1 VRLGSHA
8 LHASSQL
15 RALEVLDQSKDES
28 EIGMQMNA
36 SNSMLAELGVY
47 QHHDAIAGTAKQHVA
62 DDYTYRLSK
71 ALAQN
76 SIAYGSLIDN
86 NADFQMCTRTN
97 GTIYDCPTLKISQE

>member
-28 EIGMQMNA
+28 EIEMQMNA

-47 QHHDAIAGTAKQHVA
+47 QHHDAM
-62 DDYTYRLSK
+62 LELPSNM
-71 ALAQN
+71 LP
-76 SIAYGSLIDN
+76 
-86 NADFQMCTRTN
+86 M
-97 GTIYDCPTLKISQE
+97 TIPIGFLKLWLKIPLLMVLL

>member
-1 VRLGSHA
+1 
-8 LHASSQL
+8 
-15 RALEVLDQSKDES
+15 
-28 EIGMQMNA
+28 MNA